1 MKERLQKI
9 LSAAGVCS
17 RRASETYITAGR
29 ITINGE
35 MAQLGQQADPE
46 TDDIRVDGVPLGQ
59 KPEAV
64 YLMLNKPQ
72 GVISATEDRH
82 KKTVLDLIGDG
93 YKRFDLSPVGR
104 LDIDTEGFL
113 LLTNDGA
120 LAHELLSPSKKV
132 GKTYFVRLEKP
143 LSETA
148 AAALENGVDIG
159 ECVTKPARVRRICE
173 NEIELT
179 ITEGKFHQIKRM
191 AERVGN
197 RVAYLKR
204 LAYGKLFLD
213 ESLPCGGFR
222 ELTENELELL
232 YNK

>member
-1 MKERLQKI
+1 MRFDKLVADSASLTRSEARKI
-9 LSAAGVCS
+9 IKSGAAAADGVIIRDIAKNIAPSAS
-17 RRASETYITAGR
+17 LT
-29 ITINGE
+29 
-35 MAQLGQQADPE
+35 
-46 TDDIRVDGVPLGQ
+46 VDGQ
-59 KPEAV
+59 AV
-64 YLMLNKPQ
+64 SYRQFVYIMLNKPQ
-72 GVISATEDRH
+72 GVISATEDKR

>member
-1 MKERLQKI
+1 MRFDKLVADSASLTRSEARKI
-9 LSAAGVCS
+9 IKSGAAAADGVIIRDIAKNIDPSAS
-17 RRASETYITAGR
+17 LT
-29 ITINGE
+29 
-35 MAQLGQQADPE
+35 
-46 TDDIRVDGVPLGQ
+46 VDGQSVSYRQ
-59 KPEAV
+59 FV
-64 YLMLNKPQ
+64 YIMLNKPQ
-72 GVISATEDRH
+72 GVISATEDKR

>member
-1 MKERLQKI
+1 MRFDKLVADSASLTRSEARKI
-9 LSAAGVCS
+9 IKSGVAAADGVIIRDIAKNIDPSAS
-17 RRASETYITAGR
+17 LT
-29 ITINGE
+29 
-35 MAQLGQQADPE
+35 
-46 TDDIRVDGVPLGQ
+46 VDGQ
-59 KPEAV
+59 AV
-64 YLMLNKPQ
+64 SYRQFVYIMLNKPQ
-72 GVISATEDRH
+72 GVISATEDKR

-159 ECVTKPARVRRICE
+159 ECVTKPAQVRRICE

>member
-1 MKERLQKI
+1 MRFDKLIADSASLTRNEARKI
-9 LSAAGVCS
+9 IKSGAA
-17 RRASETYITAGR
+17 AA
-29 ITINGE
+29 
-35 MAQLGQQADPE
+35 
-46 TDDIRVDGVPLGQ
+46 DGVTVRDIAKNIDPNAALTVNGQ
-59 KPEAV
+59 AV
-64 YLMLNKPQ
+64 FYRRFVYIMLNKPQ

-204 LAYGKLFLD
+204 LVYGKLFLD

>member
-1 MKERLQKI
+1 MRFDKLVADSASLTRSGARKI
-9 LSAAGVCS
+9 IKSGAAAADGVIIRDIAKNIDPSAS
-17 RRASETYITAGR
+17 LT
-29 ITINGE
+29 
-35 MAQLGQQADPE
+35 
-46 TDDIRVDGVPLGQ
+46 VDGQ
-59 KPEAV
+59 AV
-64 YLMLNKPQ
+64 SYRQFVYIMLNKPQ
-72 GVISATEDRH
+72 GVISATEDKR

>member
-1 MKERLQKI
+1 MRFDKLI
-9 LSAAGVCS
+9 ADSAALRRIES
-17 RRASETYITAGR
+17 RKIIKSGAA
-29 ITINGE
+29 
-35 MAQLGQQADPE
+35 AA
-46 TDDIRVDGVPLGQ
+46 DGVTVRDIAKNIDPNAALTVNGQ
-59 KPEAV
+59 AV
-64 YLMLNKPQ
+64 FYRRFVYIMLNKPQ

-159 ECVTKPARVRRICE
+159 ECVKKPARVRRICE

-204 LAYGKLFLD
+204 LDYGKLFLD

>member
-1 MKERLQKI
+1 MRFDKLIADSASLTRNEARKI
-9 LSAAGVCS
+9 IKSGAA
-17 RRASETYITAGR
+17 AA
-29 ITINGE
+29 
-35 MAQLGQQADPE
+35 
-46 TDDIRVDGVPLGQ
+46 DGVTVRDIAKNIDPNAALTVNGQ
-59 KPEAV
+59 AV
-64 YLMLNKPQ
+64 FYRRFVYIMLNKPQ

-204 LAYGKLFLD
+204 LAYGKLFRD

>member
-1 MKERLQKI
+1 MRFDKLVADSASLTRSEARKI
-9 LSAAGVCS
+9 IKSGAAAADGVIIRDIAKNIDPSAS
-17 RRASETYITAGR
+17 LT
-29 ITINGE
+29 
-35 MAQLGQQADPE
+35 
-46 TDDIRVDGVPLGQ
+46 VDGQ
-59 KPEAV
+59 AV
-64 YLMLNKPQ
+64 SYRQFVYIMLNKPQ
-72 GVISATEDRH
+72 GVISATEDKR

-93 YKRFDLSPVGR
+93 YKRFDISPVGR

>member
-1 MKERLQKI
+1 MRFDKLIADSASLTRNEARKI
-9 LSAAGVCS
+9 IKSGAA
-17 RRASETYITAGR
+17 AA
-29 ITINGE
+29 
-35 MAQLGQQADPE
+35 
-46 TDDIRVDGVPLGQ
+46 DGVTVRDIAKNIDPNAALTVNGQ
-59 KPEAV
+59 AV
-64 YLMLNKPQ
+64 FYRRFVYIMLNKPQ
-72 GVISATEDRH
+72 GVISATEDKR

-179 ITEGKFHQIKRM
+179 ITE
-191 AERVGN
+191 
-197 RVAYLKR
+197 
-204 LAYGKLFLD
+204 
-213 ESLPCGGFR
+213 
-222 ELTENELELL
+222 
-232 YNK
+232 

>member
-1 MKERLQKI
+1 MRFDKLIADSASLTRNEARKI
-9 LSAAGVCS
+9 IKSGAA
-17 RRASETYITAGR
+17 AA
-29 ITINGE
+29 
-35 MAQLGQQADPE
+35 
-46 TDDIRVDGVPLGQ
+46 DGVTVRDIAKNIDPNAALTVNGQ
-59 KPEAV
+59 AV
-64 YLMLNKPQ
+64 FYRRFVYIMLNKPQ

-197 RVAYLKR
+197 RVASLKR
-204 LAYGKLFLD
+204 RAYGQLFLD

>member
-1 MKERLQKI
+1 MRFDKLIADSASLTRNEARKI
-9 LSAAGVCS
+9 IKSGAA
-17 RRASETYITAGR
+17 A
-29 ITINGE
+29 
-35 MAQLGQQADPE
+35 
-46 TDDIRVDGVPLGQ
+46 VDGVTVRDIAKNIDPNAALTVNGQ
-59 KPEAV
+59 AV
-64 YLMLNKPQ
+64 FYRRFVYIMLNKPQ

-120 LAHELLSPSKKV
+120 LAHELLSPLKKV

>member
-1 MKERLQKI
+1 MRFDKLVADSASLTRSEARKI
-9 LSAAGVCS
+9 IKSGAAAADGVIIRDIAKNIDPSAS
-17 RRASETYITAGR
+17 LT
-29 ITINGE
+29 
-35 MAQLGQQADPE
+35 
-46 TDDIRVDGVPLGQ
+46 VDGQ
-59 KPEAV
+59 AV
-64 YLMLNKPQ
+64 SYRQFVYIMLNKPQ
-72 GVISATEDRH
+72 GVISATEDKR

-93 YKRFDLSPVGR
+93 YKRFDLFPVGR

>member
-1 MKERLQKI
+1 MRFDKLVADSASLTRSEARKI
-9 LSAAGVCS
+9 IKSGAAAADGVIIRDIAKNIDPSAS
-17 RRASETYITAGR
+17 LT
-29 ITINGE
+29 
-35 MAQLGQQADPE
+35 
-46 TDDIRVDGVPLGQ
+46 VDGQ
-59 KPEAV
+59 AV
-64 YLMLNKPQ
+64 SYRQFVYIMLNKPQ
-72 GVISATEDRH
+72 GVISATEDKR

>member
-1 MKERLQKI
+1 MRFDKLVADSASLTRSEARKI
-9 LSAAGVCS
+9 IKSGAAAADGVIIRDIAKNIDPSAS
-17 RRASETYITAGR
+17 LT
-29 ITINGE
+29 
-35 MAQLGQQADPE
+35 
-46 TDDIRVDGVPLGQ
+46 VDGQ
-59 KPEAV
+59 AV
-64 YLMLNKPQ
+64 SYRQFVYIMLNKPQ
-72 GVISATEDRH
+72 GVISATEDKR

-159 ECVTKPARVRRICE
+159 ECVIKPARVRRICE

>member
-1 MKERLQKI
+1 MRFDKLIADSASLTRNEARKI
-9 LSAAGVCS
+9 IKSGAA
-17 RRASETYITAGR
+17 AA
-29 ITINGE
+29 
-35 MAQLGQQADPE
+35 
-46 TDDIRVDGVPLGQ
+46 DGVTVRDIAKNIDPNAALTVNGQ
-59 KPEAV
+59 AV
-64 YLMLNKPQ
+64 FYRRFVYIMLNKPQ

-204 LAYGKLFLD
+204 LAYVKLFLD

>member
-1 MKERLQKI
+1 MRFDKLVADSASLTRSEARKI
-9 LSAAGVCS
+9 IKSGAAAADGVIIRDIAKNIDPSAS
-17 RRASETYITAGR
+17 LT
-29 ITINGE
+29 
-35 MAQLGQQADPE
+35 
-46 TDDIRVDGVPLGQ
+46 VDGQSVSYRQ
-59 KPEAV
+59 FV
-64 YLMLNKPQ
+64 YIMLNKPQ
-72 GVISATEDRH
+72 GVISATEDKR

-132 GKTYFVRLEKP
+132 GKTYFVRLERP

>member
-1 MKERLQKI
+1 MRFDKLVADSASLTRSEARKI
-9 LSAAGVCS
+9 IKSGAATADGVIIRDIAKNIDPSAS
-17 RRASETYITAGR
+17 LT
-29 ITINGE
+29 
-35 MAQLGQQADPE
+35 
-46 TDDIRVDGVPLGQ
+46 VDGQ
-59 KPEAV
+59 AV
-64 YLMLNKPQ
+64 SYRQFVYIMLNKPQ
-72 GVISATEDRH
+72 GVISATEDKR

>member
-1 MKERLQKI
+1 MRFDKLVADSASLTRSEARKI
-9 LSAAGVCS
+9 IKSGAAAADGMIIRDIAKNIDPSAS
-17 RRASETYITAGR
+17 LT
-29 ITINGE
+29 
-35 MAQLGQQADPE
+35 
-46 TDDIRVDGVPLGQ
+46 VDGQ
-59 KPEAV
+59 AV
-64 YLMLNKPQ
+64 SYRQFVYIMLNKPQ
-72 GVISATEDRH
+72 GVISATEDKR

>member
-1 MKERLQKI
+1 MRFDKLVADSASLTRSEARKI
-9 LSAAGVCS
+9 IKSGAAAADGVIIRDIAKNIDPSAS
-17 RRASETYITAGR
+17 LT
-29 ITINGE
+29 
-35 MAQLGQQADPE
+35 
-46 TDDIRVDGVPLGQ
+46 VDGQ
-59 KPEAV
+59 AV
-64 YLMLNKPQ
+64 SYRQFVYIMLNKPQ
-72 GVISATEDRH
+72 GVISATEDKR

-132 GKTYFVRLEKP
+132 GKTYFVRLEKT
-143 LSETA
+143 LSDA
-148 AAALENGVDIG
+148 AAAELESGVDIG
-159 ECVTKPARVRRICE
+159 ECVTKPAVVRRICE

-197 RVAYLKR
+197 RVIYLKR

-213 ESLPCGGFR
+213 ESIPCGGFR

-232 YNK
+232 KA

>member
-1 MKERLQKI
+1 MRFDKLVADSASLTRNEARKI
-9 LSAAGVCS
+9 IKSGAA
-17 RRASETYITAGR
+17 AA
-29 ITINGE
+29 
-35 MAQLGQQADPE
+35 
-46 TDDIRVDGVPLGQ
+46 DGVTVRDIAKNIDPNAALTVNGQ
-59 KPEAV
+59 AV
-64 YLMLNKPQ
+64 FYRRFVYIMLNKPQ

-93 YKRFDLSPVGR
+93 YKRFDLFPVGR

>member
-1 MKERLQKI
+1 MRFDKLIADSASLTRNEARKI
-9 LSAAGVCS
+9 IKSGAA
-17 RRASETYITAGR
+17 AA
-29 ITINGE
+29 
-35 MAQLGQQADPE
+35 
-46 TDDIRVDGVPLGQ
+46 DGVTVRDIAKNIDPNAALTVNGQ
-59 KPEAV
+59 TVFYRRFV
-64 YLMLNKPQ
+64 YIMLNKPQ

-159 ECVTKPARVRRICE
+159 ECITKPARVRRICE